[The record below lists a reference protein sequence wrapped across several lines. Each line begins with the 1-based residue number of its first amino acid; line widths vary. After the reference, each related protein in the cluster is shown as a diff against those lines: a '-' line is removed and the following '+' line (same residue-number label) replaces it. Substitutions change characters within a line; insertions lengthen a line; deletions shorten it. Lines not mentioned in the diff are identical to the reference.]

1 MLLLF
6 MLLLCTNLPVQ
17 LETLNPLSEN
27 PFTDNSIRQDSSYI
41 AFYTFFSSFIHI
53 VIFVFYTTTYSP
65 KTPWKKSLGPNK
77 QMFYKALI
85 YSFISQ
91 GK

>member
-41 AFYTFFSSFIHI
+41 AFYTFFSPFIHI

-65 KTPWKKSLGPNK
+65 KTPWRKLLALNK
-77 QMFYKALI
+77 
-85 YSFISQ
+85 
-91 GK
+91 

>member
-17 LETLNPLSEN
+17 LERLNPLSEN

-41 AFYTFFSSFIHI
+41 AFYAFFSLFIHI

-65 KTPWKKSLGPNK
+65 KTPWRKSLALNK
-77 QMFYKALI
+77 
-85 YSFISQ
+85 
-91 GK
+91 

>member
-27 PFTDNSIRQDSSYI
+27 PFTDNSIRQDCSYI
-41 AFYTFFSSFIHI
+41 AFYTFFSSLYSYSYLCLLYYNIFSKNPLEK
-53 VIFVFYTTTYSP
+53 VISS
-65 KTPWKKSLGPNK
+65 K
-77 QMFYKALI
+77 
-85 YSFISQ
+85 
-91 GK
+91 

>member
-6 MLLLCTNLPVQ
+6 MLLLCTNLPIQ

-41 AFYTFFSSFIHI
+41 AFYTFFSYFVHI
-53 VIFVFYTTTYSP
+53 VFYTTTYSP
-65 KTPWKKSLGPNK
+65 KTPWRKLLALNK
-77 QMFYKALI
+77 
-85 YSFISQ
+85 
-91 GK
+91 

>member
-1 MLLLF
+1 M
-6 MLLLCTNLPVQ
+6 
-17 LETLNPLSEN
+17 SEN

-65 KTPWKKSLGPNK
+65 KTPWRKLLALNK
-77 QMFYKALI
+77 
-85 YSFISQ
+85 
-91 GK
+91 

>member
-41 AFYTFFSSFIHI
+41 AFHAFFSHFIHI

-65 KTPWKKSLGPNK
+65 KTPWRKSLALNK
-77 QMFYKALI
+77 
-85 YSFISQ
+85 
-91 GK
+91 